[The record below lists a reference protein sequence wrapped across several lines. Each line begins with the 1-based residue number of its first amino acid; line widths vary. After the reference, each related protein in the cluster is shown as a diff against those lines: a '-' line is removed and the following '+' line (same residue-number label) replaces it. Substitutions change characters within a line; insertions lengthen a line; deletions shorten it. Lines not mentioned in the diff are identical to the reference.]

1 MNKAFDQEIRYRLLK
16 ILSENHHL
24 TQREMA
30 EKMGISL
37 GKLNYCVS
45 QLTKKGFIKVNRFKS
60 STAKKKYIYMLT
72 AHGLEEKAKVTLRF
86 LKRKVSE
93 YEEIQRQIREL
104 VHELGDDQVA
114 AISSQRAMAALKRLP

>member
-1 MNKAFDQEIRYRLLK
+1 MNNALDQEIRYCLLK

-60 STAKKKYIYMLT
+60 STAKKKYIYVLT
-72 AHGLEEKAKVTLRF
+72 PHGLEEKAKVTLRF

>member
-1 MNKAFDQEIRYRLLK
+1 MNKALDQEIRYRLLK
-16 ILSENHHL
+16 ILSENHNL

-30 EKMGISL
+30 EIMGISL
-37 GKLNYCVS
+37 GKTNYCLS
-45 QLTKKGFIKVNRFKS
+45 QLTKKGFIKVNRFRS

-72 AHGLEEKAKVTLRF
+72 PHGLEEKAKVTLRF

-104 VHELGDDQVA
+104 VHELGDDKLVE
-114 AISSQRAMAALKRLP
+114 ISSQRPMAALKRLP

>member
-1 MNKAFDQEIRYRLLK
+1 MNNAFDQEIRYRLLK

-37 GKLNYCVS
+37 GKLNYCLS

-72 AHGLEEKAKVTLRF
+72 PHGLEEKAKVTLRF

-114 AISSQRAMAALKRLP
+114 AIPSQRAMAALKRLA

>member
-1 MNKAFDQEIRYRLLK
+1 
-16 ILSENHHL
+16 
-24 TQREMA
+24 MA

-37 GKLNYCVS
+37 GKLNFCLT

-72 AHGLEEKAKVTLRF
+72 PHGLEEKAKVTLRF

-114 AISSQRAMAALKRLP
+114 AISSQRAMAALKRLA